1 MVYAWDVN
9 GYNNNRKGQEIM
21 NTYLS
26 IPRTSGIS
34 ILRDQKC
41 WKEKSI
47 IYLCVFFLH
56 AIKYCNTHMQE
67 YKEKYANL
75 LYECLIG
82 QVATTLKKL

>member
-9 GYNNNRKGQEIM
+9 KYNNNRIGQEII

-41 WKEKSI
+41 WKEKNI
-47 IYLCVFFLH
+47 IYLWVFLH

-67 YKEKYANL
+67 YKEKYADS
-75 LYECLIG
+75 LYECLIA
-82 QVATTLKKL
+82 QVATI